1 MGQIKKIWEL
11 IEQYENMPFV
21 HKQPI
26 KEEMEELKK
35 IVKYKNEKESEN
47 GRKAKPPPNCS

>member
-35 IVKYKNEKESEN
+35 IVKYKTEKEIKDEGN
-47 GRKAKPPPNCS
+47 QKPPPNCS

>member
-26 KEEMEELKK
+26 KQEMEELKK
-35 IVKYKNEKESEN
+35 IVNYKTEKELKDEGN
-47 GRKAKPPPNCS
+47 QKPPPNCS

>member
-1 MGQIKKIWEL
+1 MVQIKKIWEL

-26 KEEMEELKK
+26 KQEMEELKK
-35 IVKYKNEKESEN
+35 IVNYKTEKELKDEGN
-47 GRKAKPPPNCS
+47 QKPPPNCS

>member
-11 IEQYENMPFV
+11 IEDYENLPLI
-21 HKQPI
+21 HREPI

-35 IVKYKNEKESEN
+35 IVNYKNKRELEN
-47 GRKAKPPPNCS
+47 EGKSKPPPNCS